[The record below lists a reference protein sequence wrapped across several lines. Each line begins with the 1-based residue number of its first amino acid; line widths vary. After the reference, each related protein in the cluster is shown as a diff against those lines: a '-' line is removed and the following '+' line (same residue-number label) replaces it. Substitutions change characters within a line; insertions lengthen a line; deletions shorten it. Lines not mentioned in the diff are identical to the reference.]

1 MAKLDQLAEKA
12 NNSLFGFLGS
22 EEPWDHV
29 STRTAMDEEGIS
41 SVTRSYSSKKDEPT
55 YVIRKEGKSKKPI
68 KLTNDEFKEQ
78 FPKCAL
84 SFESI
89 KVAATADDSNIVD
102 AVRSLTEPTT
112 SREGMSELYNNLLG
126 YDPTSYFDECDIAA
140 QVKAFQADNYDDS
153 IADTII
159 DKAITIHEENRSFN
173 ISQAIKSAMRDCEEV
188 SSATIEE
195 FEEQYITPF
204 ITEDDDDTTL
214 NLDDIEDEVEEIE
227 DDIDSESDDDDDY
240 DGDDDE

>member
-12 NNSLFGFLGS
+12 NNSIFNFLGS
-22 EEPWDHV
+22 TEMWDHN
-29 STRTAMDEEGIS
+29 STRAAMDEEGIS
-41 SVTRSYSSKKDEPT
+41 SVVRNYSTKKGEPT
-55 YVIRKEGKSKKPI
+55 YVVRKEGESKKPI
-68 KLTNDEFKEQ
+68 KLTSDEFKEQ
-78 FPKCAL
+78 FPKCAS
-84 SFESI
+84 SFEVI
-89 KVAATADDSNIVD
+89 KVAAIAGDDNIID

-140 QVKAFQADNYDDS
+140 QVKAFQADNYDDGT
-153 IADTII
+153 ADTII
-159 DKAITIHEENRSFN
+159 DKAVTIHEENRGFN

-188 SSATIEE
+188 SSATIQE

-204 ITEDDDDTTL
+204 ITEDDDTTL
-214 NLDDIEDEVEEIE
+214 NLDDIEDDVEELE